1 MSIQHDHTLNPV
13 TALEFYNDSGRLL
26 ILAGEGCFLKVIEA
40 ETSRLICQCKIFEAQ
55 AIHGLALSENAE
67 SGNDIDLQLVI
78 WGGSCLTLLN
88 RQTFQ
93 SILSRA
99 VCSVTELEVST
110 PDWILDVAL
119 SPSGH
124 GCVLL
129 TAHNTILRATITRD
143 CKSVSFESLPSP
155 SRSILYSA
163 HLIYESP
170 TLILV
175 AAGTVFGE
183 IIVWQC
189 ALSKTDSAPT
199 SKTLCTLVGHE
210 GSIFGVN
217 ISPEVTDRSG
227 TKTRLLA
234 SCSDDR
240 TIRVWDIF
248 DLAKVCAEDD
258 NSTSTAAP
266 LPRET
271 GFGEN
276 DQSGSSR
283 STSAYLAMAMGHASR
298 IWGVRFY
305 QPESLMN
312 DSSINLLSFGED
324 ATTQRWS
331 LSSWNAFQISSAQAG
346 VCTNLPKASLLHG
359 ETFAYHRGKHIFSA
373 AISRPDGPQLHLAS
387 GGADGRIP
395 IYQISTPREGDEHAE
410 SNGGKTAHRSV
421 SVDERGMTSQRFADF
436 KSGVAVAECQKPD
449 DRTSM
454 SSVWDLDIVEVP
466 SVAESASPKANDQL
480 AAETVPGLESDVT
493 IAHNRSDTG
502 DVSTVAT
509 ERIVRKTSKK
519 PKVKKISKD
528 AWNRYAFLAKDK
540 LLVTTTFGRILLCDL
555 DFSAKWQQI
564 TTREEEQLALRSY
577 TVMKGVPELG
587 IAFIAGTSGA
597 VYIYHST
604 LQDHRAVNDHSTDMA
619 ASELMVFGKVNG
631 KVADMFPIV
640 EQDKSVSL
648 LVTTLGGT
656 TAIRFSISVQN
667 FWDLRAVQT
676 TSLKLPK
683 KFAVTSAAEVGG
695 LTILGGRNGS
705 LAVYKAYDSQY
716 LTSVGT
722 GGESDA
728 ITSVI
733 PLLASETN
741 FLTTSRDGSFSIFTI
756 SRQKDQ
762 SLAPCSL
769 SIACVHQG
777 TPPFGP
783 MIEAAWF
790 EGGDLFLYGFRSK
803 SFVVWNETKQCE
815 VAAIDCG
822 GAHRSY
828 AYSPLGGSEG
838 GGHFAYTK
846 ASKLYIHST
855 KKASHK
861 VLKQGGHGRE
871 IKACAVPPD
880 QSLFATGAEDTVIR
894 IWKYNDQ
901 NGPLR
906 HEFDS
911 LNIMKKHTTG
921 IQKLLWYESSYL
933 FSSGGNEEFFVWAV
947 TSIEGFGVGAVCE
960 AQCPD
965 RTEDGDLRITSFD
978 VTELPSSF
986 QNRVQQQLLISL
998 AYSDSTI
1005 RSYRY
1010 SKELGFEIL
1019 ATGRYTSSCLTQLQH
1034 LRVSEDEVCLVTAA
1048 TDGNLAIWSFGIAKD
1063 LSTSTATTLQL
1074 QSVHKI
1080 HQNSIKSFDVL
1091 DRGENGTIVIATGG
1105 DDNALGLTIY
1115 SQQALTT
1122 GAAPTKTIF
1131 RSAHAAAVTGL
1142 AFVPGRDL
1150 RIVTSSN
1157 DQRVREW
1164 SISLDVAGH
1173 QVEDIRKVGDVFT
1186 SIADVGDMA
1195 ILRGG
1200 GDSADGKKIVVV
1212 GNGMDVW
1219 RVGQESLI

>member
-13 TALEFYNDSGRLL
+13 TALQFYNDSGRLL

-55 AIHGLALSENAE
+55 AIHGLALTENADL
-67 SGNDIDLQLVI
+67 GNDIDLQLVI

-93 SILSRA
+93 SLLSRA

-170 TLILV
+170 ALILV

-189 ALSKTDSAPT
+189 ALSKTDSAPE

-258 NSTSTAAP
+258 NNTSMAAP

-298 IWGVRFY
+298 IWGVKFY
-305 QPESLMN
+305 RPESSKN
-312 DSSINLLSFGED
+312 GSSISLLSFGED

-331 LSSWNAFQISSAQAG
+331 LSSWNALQNSSEQAG
-346 VCTNLPKASLLHG
+346 VRTDQPKASLLHG

-373 AISRPDGPQLHLAS
+373 AISRPDGPQFHLAS

-395 IYQISTPREGDEHAE
+395 IYQISTPRDGDEHAE
-410 SNGGKTAHRSV
+410 SNGGKTAHGSV
-421 SVDERGMTSQRFADF
+421 SVDERGMISQTFAEF
-436 KSGVAVAECQKPD
+436 SSGVAFAEYQKRD
-449 DRTSM
+449 DWTSM

-480 AAETVPGLESDVT
+480 VVETIPGLESDVT
-493 IAHNRSDTG
+493 ITHHRSDTG
-502 DVSTVAT
+502 DVSTVAP
-509 ERIVRKTSKK
+509 EGIARKTSKK
-519 PKVKKISKD
+519 PKAKKVSKD

-540 LLVTTTFGRILLCDL
+540 LLVTTTFGRVLLCDL
-555 DFSAKWQQI
+555 EFSAKWQQI
-564 TTREEEQLALRSY
+564 PTREEEQLALRSY

-587 IAFIAGTSGA
+587 IAFITGTSGA
-597 VYIYHST
+597 VYIYRST
-604 LQDHRAVNDHSTDMA
+604 LQDHQAVKDHSTDMA
-619 ASELMVFGKVNG
+619 ATELTVFGKVNG

-656 TAIRFSISVQN
+656 TAIKFSLSVQDS
-667 FWDLRAVQT
+667 WDFRAVQT
-676 TSLKLPK
+676 TSLELPN
-683 KFAVTSAAEVGG
+683 KFSVTSAAEVGG

-705 LAVYKAYDSQY
+705 LAVYKTYDSQH
-716 LTSVGT
+716 LTLVRRD
-722 GGESDA
+722 GESDA
-728 ITSVI
+728 ITSII
-733 PLLASETN
+733 PLLASETH

-756 SRQKDQ
+756 SCPKDQ
-762 SLAPCSL
+762 SLVPCS
-769 SIACVHQG
+769 SITCVHQG
-777 TPPFGP
+777 SPPFGP

-790 EGGDLFLYGFRSK
+790 KDGDLFLYGFRSK

-815 VAAIDCG
+815 VATIECG

-855 KKASHK
+855 KKASHD

-871 IKACAVPPD
+871 IKACAVSPD

-901 NGPLR
+901 NGLLR

-947 TSIEGFGVGAVCE
+947 TSIEGFGVGVVCE

-978 VTELPSSF
+978 VTELLSSF
-986 QNRVQQQLLISL
+986 QDRIEQQLLISL

-1010 SKELGFEIL
+1010 SKKSGFEIL

-1048 TDGNLAIWSFGIAKD
+1048 TDGTLAIWSFGIAKD

-1080 HQNSIKSFDVL
+1080 HQNSIKSFGVL

-1115 SQQALTT
+1115 TQQALRT
-1122 GAAPTKTIF
+1122 GAAPTRTIF

-1142 AFVPGRDL
+1142 AFVPGRDV

-1164 SISLDVAGH
+1164 SISLDVAGQ

-1200 GDSADGKKIVVV
+1200 GDSADEKKIVVV

-1219 RVGQESLI
+1219 RVGQESSI